1 MIRENIF
8 IVFLPRGSNPETVQ
22 RIEKAVTNVNV
33 FMQDF
38 YSLSTFAPFGDGIIA
53 TFFVKDGA
61 DFGLY
66 CHVKI
71 DTSKLTQEDKDK
83 ILNLINAESI
93 NKINDWKDYF
103 IDRLIAHGRKLCE
116 TDYPCRLF
124 RKVRDLC
131 PELLEETYKLHPS
144 IKDQEKEDDSTDPT
158 PFSVY
163 ECAYSV
169 LVNNFYQN
177 KTFIERL
184 LAIPMSTQVS
194 IPVGNVSTNMSRDPM
209 WATIA
214 TEERIALII
223 FFLFIKP
230 GDELF
235 LRHNQ
240 KHSNAQRQ
248 DAQNES
254 ELTEALSRFKDALSS
269 WL

>member
-1 MIRENIF
+1 
-8 IVFLPRGSNPETVQ
+8 
-22 RIEKAVTNVNV
+22 
-33 FMQDF
+33 MQDAF
-38 YSLSTFAPFGDGIIA
+38 SLSTFAPFGDGITA

-61 DFGLY
+61 DLGLY
-66 CHVKI
+66 CHIKI

-83 ILNLINAESI
+83 IFNLINAESL
-93 NKINDWKDYF
+93 NNINDRNSAGNNSNDNVNNSINNWKDYF
-103 IDRLIAHGRKLCE
+103 IDRLIAHGRELCE

-124 RKVRDLC
+124 RKIRNLC

-163 ECAYSV
+163 ECAYSA

-194 IPVGNVSTNMSRDPM
+194 IPVGNVSTNMYRDPM

-223 FFLFIKP
+223 FFLFVRP
-230 GDELF
+230 GDDLF
-235 LRHNQ
+235 LCHNQ
-240 KHSNAQRQ
+240 IQQNTQHN
-248 DAQNES
+248 AQNES

>member
-38 YSLSTFAPFGDGIIA
+38 YSLSTFAPFGDGITA
-53 TFFVKDGA
+53 AFFVKDGA
-61 DFGLY
+61 DLGLY
-66 CHVKI
+66 CYVKI

-83 ILNLINAESI
+83 IFNLLNAKSTN
-93 NKINDWKDYF
+93 NINDWKKYF
-103 IDRLIAHGRKLCE
+103 IDNLIVHGRNLCE

-124 RKVRDLC
+124 RKVQALC
-131 PELLEETYKLHPS
+131 PELLEETYKLHTS
-144 IKDQEKEDDSTDPT
+144 IKNQEKANDSTDPT

-163 ECAYSV
+163 ECAYGV

-177 KTFIERL
+177 KTFIEHL
-184 LAIPMSTQVS
+184 LTIPTSTQVS
-194 IPVGNVSTNMSRDPM
+194 IPASNVSTNTSRNPM

-223 FFLFIKP
+223 FFLFVRP
-230 GDELF
+230 GDDLF
-235 LRHNQ
+235 LCHNQ
-240 KHSNAQRQ
+240 IQQNTQHN
-248 DAQNES
+248 AQNES